1 MALQFN
7 WAVWHGEKPGVLTR
21 PDTLCVVQR
30 NYNGYNALWVNGYGH
45 WGARANGEA
54 TQEWTWLVVIGSRK
68 ELAELDHEVL
78 KDLVMVR
85 YGTGI

>member
-1 MALQFN
+1 
-7 WAVWHGEKPGVLTR
+7 
-21 PDTLCVVQR
+21 
-30 NYNGYNALWVNGYGH
+30 
-45 WGARANGEA
+45 
-54 TQEWTWLVVIGSRK
+54 VIGSRK